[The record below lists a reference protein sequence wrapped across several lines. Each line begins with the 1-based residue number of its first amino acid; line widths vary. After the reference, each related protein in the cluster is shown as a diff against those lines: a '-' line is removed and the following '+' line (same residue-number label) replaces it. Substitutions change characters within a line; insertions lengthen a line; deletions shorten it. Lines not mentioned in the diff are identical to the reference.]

1 MSPAASVD
9 ALTFRVNMN
18 TPHIVKAF
26 DLELNTLTSSIGAMG
41 DFAGSQFTDAVQA
54 LLHGDRVLAERVIE
68 QDRQVDALRRDL
80 SASAAMVIA
89 KRQPLAGDL
98 DEVLADFRIVEDL
111 ERIGDLAKNIAKRAI
126 AITGTQFPEDLVQS
140 LERLSGLASQQLSNA
155 LKTFLARDAEQAMVV
170 REQDEAIDELHT
182 VVFRDLVSRMGAD
195 PSQVIG
201 FVHLLFCAKNIERI
215 GDHATHIAEAAYVTV
230 TGHRPEAERR
240 RLDQSSSVKSA
251 EPAEGS

>member
-1 MSPAASVD
+1 
-9 ALTFRVNMN
+9 MN

-26 DLELNTLTSSIGAMG
+26 DLELTTLTTNIGAMG
-41 DFAGSQFTDAVQA
+41 AFAGSQFTDAVQA
-54 LLHGDRVLAERVIE
+54 LLHGDLVLAQRVIE
-68 QDRQVDALRRDL
+68 QDQQVDALRRDL
-80 SASAAMVIA
+80 STSAAMVIA

-98 DEVLADFRIVEDL
+98 EEVLADFRIVEDL

-126 AITGTQFPEDLVQS
+126 AIAGTRFSEDLVQG
-140 LERLSGLASQQLSNA
+140 LEQLSELASQQLSNA
-155 LKTFLARDAEQAMVV
+155 LKTFLARDAEQAMAV
-170 REQDEAIDELHT
+170 RQQDEAIDELHT

-215 GDHATHIAEAAYVTV
+215 GDHATHIAEAAYVTA

-240 RLDQSSSVKSA
+240 RLDQSSSLKSA
-251 EPAEGS
+251 QPEPED